1 MHGVK
6 KVDKSPTIETL
17 LFCLELG
24 DNGSYYKKERGA
36 GNGERGAGNDHEERE
51 NEKWKQNPSLEP

>member
-6 KVDKSPTIETL
+6 EVDKSPTNETL

-24 DNGSYYKKERGA
+24 DNGCYSNGERGA
-36 GNGERGAGNDHEERE
+36 GNGERGAGNRERGTITR
-51 NEKWKQNPSLEP
+51 NEMKH